1 MDIQAAKEFLETQS
15 IDNLQNI
22 IVLAQQ
28 RIQQI
33 RENQQANYMGAIRKA
48 FEDYFENVGP
58 IEVTFGYEDAD
69 GMEGAATVEVDSS
82 NPPCF
87 CQQSIEFPFP

>member
-1 MDIQAAKEFLETQS
+1 METQS

-69 GMEGAATVEVDSS
+69 GMEGAAAVDVESRSPPSS
-82 NPPCF
+82 
-87 CQQSIEFPFP
+87 CQQSIELPFA

>member
-1 MDIQAAKEFLETQS
+1 MDIQTTKEFLETQN

-33 RENQQANYMGAIRKA
+33 RENQEANRETIKVLSTYAEKLDVIQDDVESIKHDITTINSKA
-48 FEDYFENVGP
+48 P
-58 IEVTFGYEDAD
+58 
-69 GMEGAATVEVDSS
+69 
-82 NPPCF
+82 
-87 CQQSIEFPFP
+87 

>member
-1 MDIQAAKEFLETQS
+1 MDIQATKEFLETQS

-33 RENQQANYMGAIRKA
+33 RENQQAKYMGAIRKA